1 MAESAATANI
11 LGERGLRYK
20 RNVLA
25 ASLVATVILWAGASL
40 GDVSIFGVSLV
51 HSEIEN
57 KEAVAWGVLFAILGY
72 QWLMLTY
79 YGLTDWRI
87 WRKQIRDSY
96 YLPVYPLFIGA
107 KIGTEFKNNVGE
119 RFKITN
125 RTKTGPRNDWSSKGI
140 KHDGTLE
147 SQGFGGTF
155 SDHDLGLVRRRLL
168 AFLTIEFGLAFI
180 WGLTCLGF
188 VAGKIFL
195 LILVHGR

>member
-25 ASLVATVILWAGASL
+25 ASLVATVILWTGTSL

-51 HSEIEN
+51 RSEIEN
-57 KEAVAWGVLFAILGY
+57 KEAVAWGVLFAILFY

-87 WRKQIRDSY
+87 WRQLIPDSY
-96 YLPVYPLFIGA
+96 HLPVYLLFIGA
-107 KIGTEFKNNVGE
+107 KIGTEFKDDEGK
-119 RFKITN
+119 RRKIVN
-125 RTKTGPRNDWSSKGI
+125 ITKTGPRTDWMSEEI
-140 KHDGTLE
+140 KHDGTPA
-147 SQGFGGTF
+147 SASMGSYF
-155 SDHDLGLVRRRLL
+155 SDHDVSLVRRRLL
-168 AFLTIEFGLAFI
+168 AFFTIEFGLAFI

-188 VAGKIFL
+188 AVGKI
-195 LILVHGR
+195 IY

>member
-25 ASLVATVILWAGASL
+25 ASLVATVILWAGTSL

-51 HSEIEN
+51 RSEIEN
-57 KEAVAWGVLFAILGY
+57 KEAGAWGVLSAILGY

-79 YGLTDWRI
+79 YGLTDWLI
-87 WRKQIRDSY
+87 WRQRIRDSY

-107 KIGTEFKNNVGE
+107 KIGTEYKDSVGE
-119 RFKITN
+119 RRKILN
-125 RTKTGPRNDWSSKGI
+125 RTRTGSRIDWTSEII
-140 KHDGTLE
+140 KHDGTPA
-147 SQGFGGTF
+147 SGGLGAYF
-155 SDHDLGLVRRRLL
+155 SDDDVSFVRRRLL
-168 AFLTIEFGLAFI
+168 AFFTIEFGLAFI

-188 VAGKIFL
+188 AVGKI
-195 LILVHGR
+195 IY

>member
-1 MAESAATANI
+1 MAETAATANI

-25 ASLVATVILWAGASL
+25 ASLVATVILWAGTSL

-51 HSEIEN
+51 RSEIEN

-87 WRKQIRDSY
+87 WRRRIRDSY
-96 YLPVYPLFIGA
+96 DLSVYSLFIGA
-107 KIGTEFKNNVGE
+107 KIGTEFEDDEGK
-119 RFKITN
+119 RRKIVN
-125 RTKTGPRNDWSSKGI
+125 RTKADQSTKWMSQEI
-140 KHDGTLE
+140 KHDGTLAA
-147 SQGFGGTF
+147 GGLGAYF
-155 SDHDLGLVRRRLL
+155 SDHDVSLVRRRLL
-168 AFLTIEFGLAFI
+168 AFFTIEFGLAFI

-188 VAGKIFL
+188 AGCKI
-195 LILVHGR
+195 VC

>member
-25 ASLVATVILWAGASL
+25 ASLVATVILWTGTSL

-51 HSEIEN
+51 RSEIEN

-87 WRKQIRDSY
+87 WRQRIRSSY
-96 YLPVYPLFIGA
+96 NLPAYPLFIGA
-107 KIGTEFKNNVGE
+107 KIGTKFKDDGGK
-119 RFKITN
+119 RRKIVN
-125 RTKTGPRNDWSSKGI
+125 RTKTGPRTIWMSEEI
-140 KHDGTLE
+140 KHDGTPA
-147 SQGFGGTF
+147 SGGIGADF
-155 SDHDLGLVRRRLL
+155 SDHDVSLVRRRLL
-168 AFLTIEFGLAFI
+168 AFFTIEFGLAFI

-188 VAGKIFL
+188 AVGKI
-195 LILVHGR
+195 VY

>member
-1 MAESAATANI
+1 MAESAATSNI

-25 ASLVATVILWAGASL
+25 ASLVATVILWAGTSL

-51 HSEIEN
+51 RSEIEN

-87 WRKQIRDSY
+87 WRQLIRVSY
-96 YLPVYPLFIGA
+96 YLPAYPLFMGA
-107 KIGTEFKNNVGE
+107 KIGTEFINDEGD
-119 RFKITN
+119 RRKIV
-125 RTKTGPRNDWSSKGI
+125 SKKKIGTTTHWVSEEI
-140 KHDGTLE
+140 KHDGTTAP
-147 SQGFGGTF
+147 GGIGAYF
-155 SDHDLGLVRRRLL
+155 SDHDVSLVRRRLL
-168 AFLTIEFGLAFI
+168 AFFTIEFGLAFI

-188 VAGKIFL
+188 AVGKI
-195 LILVHGR
+195 V